1 MSNKEREMNDWALKY
16 RPKKLSELVGQDV
29 NKEILSTLVA
39 EDKLFNAMIFY
50 GRSGCGKTTTAR
62 ILVNELDAEA
72 VELDAASNNGVDDA
86 RNIKDI
92 ASKLA
97 LTGRHK
103 VITIDEAHML
113 SKAAWN
119 ALLKAIEE
127 PNEKTH
133 FVFCTTEYTAIPATI
148 RGRSQMF
155 KFYSIPRETLKEY
168 ARNILQLEGSELDDD
183 CIDLIVRESKG
194 QVRDLLKLLQVA
206 SEQGLATEEKL
217 RRFLA
222 IPDTRGM
229 GAYID
234 AVLSGN
240 AKMAVKVL
248 KGLSTD
254 LLEWRNRLEQL
265 VYEVLE
271 DRFEIEELS
280 YPIAQTSK
288 LRQLGANYTPKQFG
302 KLLDFLLKITKA
314 ETAYQLLYVLAV
326 EGID

>member
-1 MSNKEREMNDWALKY
+1 MMNDWALKY
-16 RPKKLSELVGQDV
+16 RPQRLFDLVGQEV
-29 NKEILSTLVA
+29 NKEILTKLV
-39 EDKLFNAMIFY
+39 DTGKLFNAMIFY

-62 ILVNELDAEA
+62 ILVNELHAEA
-72 VELDAASNNGVDDA
+72 IELDAASNNGVEDA

-97 LTGRHK
+97 LSGRDK
-103 VITIDEAHML
+103 IIIIDEAHML

-133 FVFCTTEYTAIPATI
+133 FIFCTTEYTAIPTTI

-155 KFYSIPRETLKEY
+155 KFYSIQPEVLKSY
-168 ARNILQLEGSELDDD
+168 AQHILHEEGFELDDD
-183 CIDLIVRESKG
+183 CIDLVIRESKG

-206 SEQGLATEEKL
+206 SEQRLTTAEKL
-217 RRFLA
+217 QKFLA

-229 GAYID
+229 GAYLE

-248 KGLSTD
+248 KSLNTD
-254 LLEWRNRLEQL
+254 LMEWRNRLEQL
-265 VYEVLE
+265 VYEILE
-271 DRFEIEELS
+271 DKFNINELT

-288 LRQLGANYTPKQFG
+288 LRQLGSTYTPQQFG
-302 KLLDFLLKITKA
+302 KVLDYLLKVNRA
-314 ETAYQLLYVLAV
+314 DTAYQLLYVLATL
-326 EGID
+326 GIE

>member
-1 MSNKEREMNDWALKY
+1 MEDWALKH
-16 RPKKLSELVGQDV
+16 RPQKLVDLVGQDV
-29 NKEILSTLVA
+29 NREILETLVA
-39 EDKLFNAMIFY
+39 KNKLFNAMIFY

-62 ILVNELDAEA
+62 ILVNELHAEV

-86 RNIKDI
+86 RNIKDL

-97 LTGRHK
+97 LTGK
-103 VITIDEAHML
+103 DKIIIIDEAHML

-133 FVFCTTEYTAIPATI
+133 FIFCTTEYTAIPATI

-155 KFYSIPRETLKEY
+155 KFYSIPHDTLVAYAKHILIKE
-168 ARNILQLEGSELDDD
+168 NCTLDDD
-183 CIDLIVRESKG
+183 CVELIVKESKG

-206 SEQGLATEEKL
+206 SEQGLTTAEKL
-217 RRFLA
+217 SKFLA

-229 GAYID
+229 GAYLQ

-248 KGLSTD
+248 KSLNTD
-254 LLEWRNRLEQL
+254 LLEWRNRLEKL
-265 VYEVLE
+265 IYEILE
-271 DRFEIEELS
+271 DKYEISELN
-280 YPIAQTSK
+280 YPIAQAQK
-288 LRQLGANYTPKQFG
+288 LRELGQTYEPMLFG
-302 KLLDFLLKITKA
+302 KVLDYLLRVNKA
-314 ETAYQLLYVLAV
+314 ENAYQLLYVLATLGAENV
-326 EGID
+326 D